1 MKNPQKIKSSGSSQL
16 FHFCYKIL
24 TDKKGKKI
32 HDQEIG
38 SILNFNPSDCS
49 HWKRGEKH
57 IKSISMFNTLAKK
70 LDVETTL
77 LHDLASGNINLE
89 EAYYEHKTSHLINN
103 TLKYI
108 NSYHDQEE
116 ILARYL
122 SIKKLTDTIHI
133 KMNFKNPPV
142 YLPELFHVFEN
153 INQQSIEIISDLS
166 RILKVKSNHY
176 TIQFKKTDMKSQ
188 TRMSIIHDLA
198 KIILKTKRDDFNYL
212 LNFKDDIITFEELC
226 FVANIMIP
234 LTNLREEIKNVNIKK
249 NSISELN
256 TSFWAPKTLINFQIH
271 QFFMFNIRPNQNL
284 YKEVINNKAIHNSP

>member
-166 RILKVKSNHY
+166 RILKVKS
-176 TIQFKKTDMKSQ
+176 ID
-188 TRMSIIHDLA
+188 
-198 KIILKTKRDDFNYL
+198 
-212 LNFKDDIITFEELC
+212 
-226 FVANIMIP
+226 
-234 LTNLREEIKNVNIKK
+234 
-249 NSISELN
+249 
-256 TSFWAPKTLINFQIH
+256 
-271 QFFMFNIRPNQNL
+271 
-284 YKEVINNKAIHNSP
+284 